1 MAFPNSPP
9 TRHSMR
15 MHPLCSWR
23 QWFSPPFPLTGAGMR
38 ARRHSVDQPH
48 VEVRLAR
55 LSAGQPRQRK
65 NFTARRCFN
74 PRKWHF
80 RTRHPPA
87 TARRCTLSPCSSPW
101 RFSLPPAL
109 TAWEWKGGIQSIS
122 PTSRCGPPSCAPP
135 ACGPPSCACPSY
147 VALSCSAS
155 LAEVVDHIVFSMA
168 TKPHDAQ
175 LRRTL

>member
-55 LSAGQPRQRK
+55 LSAAALAAASPYSYYRPPRPGLSVSHH
-65 NFTARRCFN
+65 ARR
-74 PRKWHF
+74 PLVPGAHASRK
-80 RTRHPPA
+80 
-87 TARRCTLSPCSSPW
+87 LSPYAAATMVVSDELPKASSKE
-101 RFSLPPAL
+101 RGGGGKVNFFFENLSLVPETIWPRYGRSKIGPRHFL
-109 TAWEWKGGIQSIS
+109 EVTAYWEL
-122 PTSRCGPPSCAPP
+122 PS
-135 ACGPPSCACPSY
+135 
-147 VALSCSAS
+147 
-155 LAEVVDHIVFSMA
+155 
-168 TKPHDAQ
+168 
-175 LRRTL
+175 

>member
-1 MAFPNSPP
+1 MAFPHSPP

-23 QWFSPPFPLTGAGMR
+23 QLFSLLFPLTGAGMR

-48 VEVRLAR
+48 VAVRLAR

-80 RTRHPPA
+80 RTRHPSATPRGCALPA
-87 TARRCTLSPCSSPW
+87 ARRGSPLSLPLSP
-101 RFSLPPAL
+101 RGHGRAAAFSRSAPRRGAPRRAALRPPA
-109 TAWEWKGGIQSIS
+109 A
-122 PTSRCGPPSCAPP
+122 RRAAHAP
-135 ACGPPSCACPSY
+135 AAS
-147 VALSCSAS
+147 SCSAS
-155 LAEVVDHIVFSMA
+155 LAEVMGSHPSFMA
-168 TKPHDAQ
+168 TKPHLAQ